1 MVEEAPPEEEVAVE
15 PAAEEPATVEA
26 AMEAEPLA
34 VAEEEPAVQEVKLSK
49 KALKGMEKKAAAEA
63 AAAAAAEAGD
73 DAETAEDLAAAG
85 KDQSGRKGMTRRVA
99 SFDDKPA
106 GFAYLKLDNGQ
117 LRFRNQEVRRGDA
130 PRT

>member
-1 MVEEAPPEEEVAVE
+1 MGSFRRSTEPDDGSLFGFVGPE
-15 PAAEEPATVEA
+15 
-26 AMEAEPLA
+26 
-34 VAEEEPAVQEVKLSK
+34 
-49 KALKGMEKKAAAEA
+49 AEA

>member
-1 MVEEAPPEEEVAVE
+1 
-15 PAAEEPATVEA
+15 
-26 AMEAEPLA
+26 MEAEPLA

-49 KALKGMEKKAAAEA
+49 KALKGMEKKAAEA
-63 AAAAAAEAGD
+63 AAAAAAEGD

-85 KDQSGRKGMTRRVA
+85 LTRVDARMTRRVA

>member
-1 MVEEAPPEEEVAVE
+1 
-15 PAAEEPATVEA
+15 
-26 AMEAEPLA
+26 
-34 VAEEEPAVQEVKLSK
+34 
-49 KALKGMEKKAAAEA
+49 
-63 AAAAAAEAGD
+63 
-73 DAETAEDLAAAG
+73 
-85 KDQSGRKGMTRRVA
+85 MTRRVA